1 MLWKNIKNIFT
12 NYFLP
17 QRTQRFL
24 SVNTAENTEFT
35 KLDQYKALRPEAS
48 GYLFIK
54 LRIKLS
60 AYCGNFF
67 YSLPRFGLFNRKG
80 RKRVTQGTQCIAL
93 RT

>member
-24 SVNTAENTEFT
+24 SVNIAENIEFT
-35 KLDQYKALRPEAS
+35 KLDQYKALRSEAS

-60 AYCGNFF
+60 VSAVNFF
-67 YSLPRFGLFNRKG
+67 YSLPRFGFFNRNVRKGLRKG
-80 RKRVTQGTQCIAL
+80 RNV
-93 RT
+93 